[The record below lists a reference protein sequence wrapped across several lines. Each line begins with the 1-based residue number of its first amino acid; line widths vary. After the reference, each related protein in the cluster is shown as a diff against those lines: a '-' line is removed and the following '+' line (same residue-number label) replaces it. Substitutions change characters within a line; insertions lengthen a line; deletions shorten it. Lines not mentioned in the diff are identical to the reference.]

1 MNSYSKK
8 QLWKYILGIIALL
21 IIGFS
26 FWHTSQLAGKIE
38 LEERQKVRL
47 WADAIRKKANLVKY
61 TNELFVKIGVEERNK
76 VELWAEATKK
86 LASSEEIQ
94 DYTFVLKVVA
104 DNTTVPVILADD
116 EGNVVSYR
124 NLEGESVDPVSL
136 KEQMQLMG
144 ELNEPIEISI
154 YGGRKNYLYY
164 KDSRLFAELKHVLD
178 DLVKSFISEIVVNS
192 ASVPVLFMDESKT
205 EVLNYGNVDAEIVED
220 KTLRMQLI
228 NEMISHNDPI
238 LVDLGEGQK
247 SYIFYQDSD
256 LLRQLTYYPFIQ
268 FGVIGL
274 FVLVSYFLFNLA
286 RRAEQNQ
293 VWVGLAKETAHQLGT
308 PLSSLMAW
316 VEILKSQGVDASTTD
331 EMSKDVRRL
340 ETITDRFSKIG
351 STPKLEEE
359 NIYEVLEKAVDYIGN
374 RTSSKVKIE
383 ITSTGNI
390 PVHISVSLFNWVI
403 ENLCKNAIDA
413 MGGNGNITI
422 DVSDQK
428 ENITIDITDTGKG
441 IPSGKHKAVFEP
453 GFTTKQR
460 GWGLGL
466 SLTKRIIE
474 DYHKGKIVVHKS
486 KEKKGT
492 TFRIVLNK

>member
-1 MNSYSKK
+1 MNIYSKK
-8 QLWKYILGIIALL
+8 QLWKYILGIIAVL
-21 IIGFS
+21 IVGIS

-61 TNELFVKIGVEERNK
+61 TNELFTKIGVEERNK

-86 LASSEEIQ
+86 LASDEEIQ

-104 DNTTVPVILADD
+104 DNTTVPVILSDD

-124 NLEGESVDPVSL
+124 NLEGENVDPASL
-136 KEQMQLMG
+136 KEQMMQMG
-144 ELNEPIEISI
+144 ELNEPIQITI
-154 YGGRKNYLYY
+154 FGGRKNYLYY

-205 EVLNYGNVDAEIVED
+205 VVLNYGNIAPETVED
-220 KTLRMQLI
+220 KTLRTQLI

-247 SYIFYQDSD
+247 SYIFYQDSE
-256 LLRQLTYYPFIQ
+256 LLAQLTYYPFIQ
-268 FGVIGL
+268 FGIIGL
-274 FVLVSYFLFNLA
+274 FVLISYSLFNLA

-316 VEILKSQGVDASTTD
+316 VEILKSQGVNASTTD
-331 EMSKDVRRL
+331 EMSKDVHRL

-351 STPKLEEE
+351 STPKLVEE
-359 NIYEVLEKAVDYIGN
+359 NIYDVLENAVDYIRN
-374 RTSSKVKIE
+374 RTSNKVKIE
-383 ITSTGNI
+383 IISTGNLTI
-390 PVHISVSLFNWVI
+390 KLSISLFNWVI

-413 MGGNGNITI
+413 MEGNGNITL
-422 DVSDQK
+422 DVIEKRD
-428 ENITIDITDTGKG
+428 NIIIDIADTGKG
-441 IPSGKHKAVFEP
+441 IPSTKQKAIFEP
-453 GFTTKQR
+453 GYTTKQR

-474 DYHKGKIVVHKS
+474 DYHKGKIFVHKS
-486 KEKKGT
+486 GEGKGT

>member
-1 MNSYSKK
+1 VNLYSKK

-21 IIGFS
+21 IIAFS
-26 FWHTSQLAGKIE
+26 FWHTSQLASKIE

-61 TNELFVKIGVEERNK
+61 TNELFTKIGVEERNK

-86 LASSEEIQ
+86 LASNEEIL

-124 NLEGESVDPVSL
+124 NLEGESVNPEAL
-136 KEQMQLMG
+136 KEQMLLMG

-192 ASVPVLFMDESKT
+192 ASVPVLFMDESQT
-205 EVLNYGNVDAEIVED
+205 EVLNYGNVEPGIVED
-220 KTLRMQLI
+220 GERRKVLLE
-228 NEMISHNDPI
+228 EMISHNDPI

-256 LLRQLTYYPFIQ
+256 LLTQLTYYPFIQ

-274 FVLVSYFLFNLA
+274 FVLISYTLFNLA

-316 VEILKSQGVDASTTD
+316 VEILKSQGVEVSTTD
-331 EMSKDVRRL
+331 EMSKDVKRL

-359 NIYEVLEKAVDYIGN
+359 NIYEVLEKAVDYIRN
-374 RTSSKVKIE
+374 RTSNKVKIE
-383 ITSTGNI
+383 ITSAGDF
-390 PVHISVSLFNWVI
+390 PVQLSVSLFNWVV

-413 MGGNGNITI
+413 MGGNGDISIDVFEQKETITI
-422 DVSDQK
+422 DV
-428 ENITIDITDTGKG
+428 TDMGKG
-441 IPSGKHKAVFEP
+441 IPSIKHKAIFEP
-453 GFTTKQR
+453 GYTTKKR

-474 DYHKGKIVVHKS
+474 DYHKGKIFVHKS
-486 KEKKGT
+486 AEGKGT
-492 TFRIVLNK
+492 TFRIVLAK